1 VNSTARGV
9 PQITGLPARTSRS
22 KTMRSE
28 SSITTSL
35 PCQRGVH
42 GPVASVLRGIC
53 PYRHA
58 HHGQFEPDMLHSTAV
73 VLLSSVLEASL
84 RLHMSKHR
92 STIIAVLQVFL
103 SSGVVAR
110 KCAVL
115 RL

>member
-1 VNSTARGV
+1 
-9 PQITGLPARTSRS
+9 
-22 KTMRSE
+22 MRSE

-58 HHGQFEPDMLHSTAV
+58 HHGQFQPDMLHSTAV

-103 SSGVVAR
+103 SLELWPASALFCG
-110 KCAVL
+110 CEPTH
-115 RL
+115 RLMKA